1 MKRFLVYI
9 FALLVP
15 LFALAQTKHS
25 IEIDASSFKPVN
37 TDALTG
43 VAIDKIEVDNS
54 LRPCARIKLK
64 VNRMTREDISN
75 LQIKVI
81 GGIHDVMKKIVAHEG
96 NGLIIELTA
105 KPQTRFYLHHDKYG
119 DSNEVT
125 LNLEGNKEYRLDAE
139 LCQMY
144 SIVVSTNVIG
154 ADIYLDNELKGKSDD
169 TYVLT
174 VNNVMAGNH
183 SLCIEYES
191 MKHEQSIFVSD
202 TNIHFKAELNAATSR
217 PQYVVFQVEPKGA
230 AIVID
235 DKSYAPDV
243 DGIAMAVLHNGSHTY
258 TISAKDYH
266 NESGTFVVSGAKVV
280 KSITLRPAYGWL
292 NVSGS
297 GALQGASIYVD
308 GQLVGTAPLKSDRL
322 ASGTHTVR
330 IVKSLYKAFE
340 ENVTIT
346 DGKTLDYA
354 PSLVADFATVSLNV
368 GGECDIYVNNEKKGS
383 GSWRGDLATGAYI
396 FEARKAGHT
405 TTSISKTIS
414 ATPATQSY
422 TLPAPKPIVGTL
434 NVMSSPAMADVYVD
448 GKLVGQTPLMVDVI
462 IGKHEVSLRKGEL
475 GTEKQSVNI
484 TEGQTVNLNLTLAQ
498 LKPKNATYVETIKG
512 LNMKMVYVEG
522 GTLQMGATTE
532 QGSDAY
538 SEEKPV
544 HSVTLSS
551 YYIAECEVTQAQWRA
566 IMGNNPSCYT
576 GDNNPVEAIYWEEA
590 KQFCEKLSQLTG
602 KKYTLPTEA
611 QWEYAARGG
620 EKSQG
625 YKYSGSNDIS
635 AVAWY
640 MDNSNDQTHPV
651 KQKSPNELGLYDMTG
666 NVLEWCSDWYYSNY
680 YSSSSQTNP
689 TGPSGGIFRV
699 VRGGCWG
706 SEARNC
712 RVSYRGY
719 YDPSSR
725 SNYCGFRIVC
735 LP

>member
-1 MKRFLVYI
+1 
-9 FALLVP
+9 
-15 LFALAQTKHS
+15 
-25 IEIDASSFKPVN
+25 
-37 TDALTG
+37 
-43 VAIDKIEVDNS
+43 
-54 LRPCARIKLK
+54 
-64 VNRMTREDISN
+64 
-75 LQIKVI
+75 
-81 GGIHDVMKKIVAHEG
+81 MKKIVAHEG

-183 SLCIEYES
+183 SLRIEHEA

-280 KSITLRPAYGWL
+280 KSVTLRPAHGWL
-292 NVSGS
+292 NISGS
-297 GALQGASIYVD
+297 GALQGASVYVD
-308 GQLVGTAPLKSDRL
+308 GQLIGSAPVKSDRL

-346 DGKTLDYA
+346 DGKMLDYA
-354 PSLVADFATVSLNV
+354 PSLVADFATVSLSV

-405 TTSISKTIS
+405 TTSISKTITAEPRS
-414 ATPATQSY
+414 QSY
-422 TLPAPKPIVGTL
+422 TIPTPKPIMGTL

-448 GKLVGQTPLMVDVI
+448 DKLVGQTPLMVDLIV
-462 IGKHEVSLRKGEL
+462 GKHEVSLRKGDLASE
-475 GTEKQSVNI
+475 TQSVNI
-484 TEGQTVNLNLTLAQ
+484 AEGQTADLNLTLAQ
-498 LKPKNATYVETIKG
+498 QKPEIVNFVETVKR
-512 LNMKMVYVEG
+512 LNMKMVWVEG
-522 GTLQMGATTE
+522 GTFQMGATLE
-532 QGSDAY
+532 QGSDAD
-538 SEEKPV
+538 SDEKPV
-544 HSVTLSS
+544 HTVTLAS

-566 IMGNNPSCYT
+566 VMGKNPSYFT
-576 GDNNPVEAIYWEEA
+576 GDDSRPVECVSWHEA
-590 KQFCEKLSQLTG
+590 TQFCEKLSQLTG
-602 KKYTLPTEA
+602 KKYVLPTEA

-620 EKSQG
+620 KYSRG
-625 YKYSGSNDIS
+625 YKYSGSNDVS

-640 MDNSNDQTHPV
+640 DGNSGSKTHPV
-651 KQKSPNELGLYDMTG
+651 KQKAPNELGLYDMSG
-666 NVLEWCSDWYYSNY
+666 NVWEWCSDWFGD

-689 TGPSGGIFRV
+689 TGPSSGSSRVLRGGGLDGNAGYCRVPYRSNSHPSDRGYDCGFRV
-699 VRGGCWG
+699 V
-706 SEARNC
+706 
-712 RVSYRGY
+712 
-719 YDPSSR
+719 
-725 SNYCGFRIVC
+725 C

>member
-183 SLCIEYES
+183 SLRIEYEL
-191 MKHEQSIFVSD
+191 MKHEQDIFVSD
-202 TNIHFKAELNAATSR
+202 TNIHFKAELNTATSR

-280 KSITLRPAYGWL
+280 KSVTLRPAHGWL

-308 GQLVGTAPLKSDRL
+308 GQLIGSAPLKSDRL

-405 TTSISKTIS
+405 TTSITKTIS
-414 ATPATQSY
+414 AEPRSQSY

-448 GKLVGQTPLMVDVI
+448 GKVVGQTPLMVDVI
-462 IGKHEVSLRKGEL
+462 IGKHEVSLRKGDL
-475 GTEKQSVNI
+475 GSEKKSVNI
-484 TEGQTVNLNLTLAQ
+484 SEGQIETLELTLVNIKHRDHKSSQDNVITYTTKENQKISPKEDAFDSKIVSNTYKDGVGTIVFEKTVTNIGNEAFDECSTLTSILIPETVTSIGESAFSFCKNLSRITIPSSVTSIGESAFSCCYNLTSI
-498 LKPKNATYVETIKG
+498 TIP
-512 LNMKMVYVEG
+512 
-522 GTLQMGATTE
+522 
-532 QGSDAY
+532 D
-538 SEEKPV
+538 
-544 HSVTLSS
+544 SVTSIGEGAFWGCENLTTFYGRFASKDNCS
-551 YYIAECEVTQAQWRA
+551 LIVDGVLIAFAEACDLTRYIIPDYVASIGKLAFYYFD
-566 IMGNNPSCYT
+566 S
-576 GDNNPVEAIYWEEA
+576 
-590 KQFCEKLSQLTG
+590 
-602 KKYTLPTEA
+602 
-611 QWEYAARGG
+611 
-620 EKSQG
+620 
-625 YKYSGSNDIS
+625 
-635 AVAWY
+635 
-640 MDNSNDQTHPV
+640 
-651 KQKSPNELGLYDMTG
+651 
-666 NVLEWCSDWYYSNY
+666 
-680 YSSSSQTNP
+680 
-689 TGPSGGIFRV
+689 
-699 VRGGCWG
+699 
-706 SEARNC
+706 
-712 RVSYRGY
+712 
-719 YDPSSR
+719 
-725 SNYCGFRIVC
+725 
-735 LP
+735 